1 MWCNGNTIGFHPITA
16 GSIPARRTETFI
28 INELENMYNKKKL
41 VLDKGNEEI
50 AEELNKLEIDGDEET
65 Q

>member
-1 MWCNGNTIGFHPITA
+1 
-16 GSIPARRTETFI
+16 
-28 INELENMYNKKKL
+28 MYNKKKL